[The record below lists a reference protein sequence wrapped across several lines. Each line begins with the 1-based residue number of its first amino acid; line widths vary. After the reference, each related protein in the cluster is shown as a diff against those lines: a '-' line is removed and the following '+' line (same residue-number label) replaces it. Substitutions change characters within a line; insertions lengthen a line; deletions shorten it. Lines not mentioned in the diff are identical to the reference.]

1 MVRITTTNHG
11 VIECSQ
17 DFRRIQSSIKNNQ
30 FIEINSMGTKFF
42 INPEHI
48 VSVESTEPEIETK
61 LRYGRVN
68 TMPITM
74 TAEETE
80 IAQNKMQ
87 PMKILFDIKR
97 KATEEMLE
105 KENIAKNATLDTAYG
120 RYRQGLEKG
129 VAVKIDDKQLYNSLS
144 AANNPPPDASKS
156 LPETPGSTIASVEGE
171 TTAEI
176 NNELI
181 SCDFSKEITGS
192 LMDKIKNVV
201 GRPKK
206 VV

>member
-11 VIECSQ
+11 VIECNQ
-17 DFRRIQSSIKNNQ
+17 DFKKIQSSIRNNQ
-30 FIEINSMGTKFF
+30 FIEIKSMGKAFY

-48 VSVESTEPEIETK
+48 VSVESTEPEVETK

-74 TAEETE
+74 TPQEME
-80 IAQNKMQ
+80 AQQNLMQ

-105 KENIAKNATLDTAYG
+105 RENVAKNAALDTAYG
-120 RYRQGLEKG
+120 RYKQGLEKG
-129 VAVKIDDKQLYNSLS
+129 IAVKIDDKELYNSLS
-144 AANNPPPDASKS
+144 AANNPVESFKDPLSDALQTS
-156 LPETPGSTIASVEGE
+156 PEVPGSIKAQIEGE
-171 TTAEI
+171 T
-176 NNELI
+176 
-181 SCDFSKEITGS
+181 TGS
-192 LMDKIKNVV
+192 LMDKIKNAV

-206 VV
+206 HE